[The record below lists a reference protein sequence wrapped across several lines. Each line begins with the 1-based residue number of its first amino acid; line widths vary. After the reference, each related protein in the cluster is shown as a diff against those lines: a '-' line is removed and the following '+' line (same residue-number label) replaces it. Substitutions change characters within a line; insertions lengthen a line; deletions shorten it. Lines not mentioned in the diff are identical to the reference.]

1 MMEKMKKKN
10 LKGIFITLE
19 GGEGCGKTTHVR
31 LLKEYLSSQGFN
43 VLTTHEPGGTE
54 IGGRI
59 REVLLDPSLVGM
71 VPLAELLLY
80 LASRAQNVEDTIMP
94 ALERGEI
101 VICDRFSDSTFA
113 YQSCARGIRGA
124 CVEGLNRIATGG
136 LKPSLTIVL
145 DCPPEVGMRRV
156 RTQFRARNLD
166 RFEVEDLNFHRRVT
180 KAFRALA
187 RKEAGRIKVVD
198 STGSVEKV
206 QKDIQRIVDA
216 FLQRHHWTR

>member
-1 MMEKMKKKN
+1 MEKMKKKN

-80 LASRAQNVEDTIMP
+80 LASRAQNIEETILP
-94 ALERGEI
+94 ALKRGEI
-101 VICDRFSDSTFA
+101 VLCDRFSDSTFA
-113 YQSCARGIRGA
+113 YQSCARGIRRA
-124 CVEGLNRIATGG
+124 WVEGFNRIVTCG
-136 LKPSLTIVL
+136 LRPSLTILL
-145 DCPPEVGMRRV
+145 DCPPEIGLRRV
-156 RTQFRARNLD
+156 RNQFRVRNLD
-166 RFEVEDLNFHRRVT
+166 RFEVEALNFHRRVS

-187 RKEAGRIKVVD
+187 SKEAGRIKVVD
-198 STGSVEKV
+198 ARGSVENI
-206 QKDIQRIVDA
+206 QKDIRRIVDA
-216 FLQRHHWTR
+216 FLQRHHWAG